1 MAIGSLFGNALSGIS
16 SRVQEGFSGMKDRFA
31 QPLSTNYDF
40 NKEDEYERYLTDL
53 INWQGRKDLLAQGI
67 SGIPEYKPDFRGRAK
82 VGRGQP
88 TQFSSLMAGPQ
99 VGPYAPLYLD
109 PRRRQQ

>member
-1 MAIGSLFGNALSGIS
+1 MPFHVKFGDALSGLG
-16 SRVQEGFSGMKDRFA
+16 SRLQQGFSGIQDRFA
-31 QPLSTNYDF
+31 QPLSTNYKF
-40 NKEDEYERYLTDL
+40 NEEDEYERYLTDL

-67 SGIPEYKPDFRGRAK
+67 SGIPEYKQDFRGKAK

-88 TQFSSLMAGPQ
+88 TQYTSLMAGPQ

-109 PRRRQQ
+109 PRRRRQ

>member
-1 MAIGSLFGNALSGIS
+1 MAIVSLFGNALSGIS
-16 SRVQEGFSGMKDRFA
+16 SRVQQGFSGMQDRFKR
-31 QPLSTNYDF
+31 PDPYDPTYQGDLE
-40 NKEDEYERYLTDL
+40 KYYTDL
-53 INWQGRKDLLAQGI
+53 IDWQGRKDLLSQGI
-67 SGIPEYKPDFRGRAK
+67 SGIPEYKPDFRGRAR

-88 TQFSSLMAGPQ
+88 TQFTSLMAGPK

>member
-16 SRVQEGFSGMKDRFA
+16 NRVQQGFSGMQDRFKR
-31 QPLSTNYDF
+31 PDPYDPTYQGDLE
-40 NKEDEYERYLTDL
+40 KYYTDL
-53 INWQGRKDLLAQGI
+53 IDWQGRKDLLSQGI
-67 SGIPEYKPDFRGRAK
+67 SGIPQYKPDFRGRAK

-88 TQFSSLMAGPQ
+88 TQFTSLMAGPQ

>member
-1 MAIGSLFGNALSGIS
+1 MAIGSLFGNALSGLS
-16 SRVQEGFSGMKDRFA
+16 SRVQQGFSGMQDRFKR
-31 QPLSTNYDF
+31 PDPYDPTYQGDLE
-40 NKEDEYERYLTDL
+40 KYYTDL
-53 INWQGRKDLLAQGI
+53 INWQGRKDLLAQGF
-67 SGIPEYKPDFRGRAK
+67 SAIPEYKPDFRARAK

-88 TQFSSLMAGPQ
+88 TQFTSLMAGPK

>member
-16 SRVQEGFSGMKDRFA
+16 SRVQQGFSGMQDRFKR
-31 QPLSTNYDF
+31 PDPYDPTYQGDLE
-40 NKEDEYERYLTDL
+40 KYYTDL
-53 INWQGRKDLLAQGI
+53 IDWQGRKDLLSQGI

-88 TQFSSLMAGPQ
+88 TQFTSLMAGPQ